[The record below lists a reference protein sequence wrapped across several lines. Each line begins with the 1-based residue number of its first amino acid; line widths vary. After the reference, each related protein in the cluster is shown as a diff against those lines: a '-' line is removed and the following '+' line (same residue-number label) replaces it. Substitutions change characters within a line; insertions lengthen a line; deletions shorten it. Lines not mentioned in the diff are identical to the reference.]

1 MRKKAALVLGM
12 AITFSQVAMA
22 EEITSSTEQIENCT
36 PETSVQEENFQ
47 ETEQQSNVNEV
58 QESVSE
64 DEEVQMQE
72 STIESS
78 EVESEIAS
86 ELDNTVEESTSELDT
101 TSASEVDNDLLQKM
115 YEYAQ
120 IYNDANGAP
129 EGDSL
134 ACEQYAALEQYPDN
148 EVMVINNNEISV
160 STYISKLLS
169 KVGKGYSQANRY
181 SADYF
186 DCSSLVKRCFNELG
200 ITNVPDTTA
209 GWNSALSSVAV
220 NGDYVLSGSGGM
232 IRYKLIAT
240 NVTELSN
247 PELFNVPGTIMVYIA
262 PGASKG
268 HVAVSLGSFARQNGN
283 YNPNSQSNL
292 IVQQTKNYVVNQLQ
306 QRYGIA
312 GLGGT
317 SSMTGRDK
325 LYISSD
331 YLGQDM
337 NLGNNTYS
345 GPYNSIFR
353 VEAASP
359 TFGVCVNN
367 SVSGLSGMNVK
378 YVLRPV
384 QGGSTAAAPTLGDVK
399 VTELTSKGYR
409 VTATFS
415 APAGVKSVKMPTWT
429 EKNGQDDLIWH
440 EASISGNTAT
450 FYVPVSSHNNE
461 SGVYYTHIYVYDVN
475 GAYALEG
482 ITVRVPA
489 VAEAPVIKKIETSNV
504 TTAGYTVK
512 VTFSAQLGV
521 KEVKM
526 PTWTEKNG
534 QDDIVWHVANISGNT
549 ATAYIPTSA
558 HNNEVGNYITHVYV
572 VDKKNNE
579 AVEAVYVTVK

>member
-72 STIESS
+72 STI
-78 EVESEIAS
+78 
-86 ELDNTVEESTSELDT
+86 
-101 TSASEVDNDLLQKM
+101 
-115 YEYAQ
+115 
-120 IYNDANGAP
+120 
-129 EGDSL
+129 
-134 ACEQYAALEQYPDN
+134 
-148 EVMVINNNEISV
+148 
-160 STYISKLLS
+160 
-169 KVGKGYSQANRY
+169 
-181 SADYF
+181 
-186 DCSSLVKRCFNELG
+186 
-200 ITNVPDTTA
+200 
-209 GWNSALSSVAV
+209 
-220 NGDYVLSGSGGM
+220 
-232 IRYKLIAT
+232 
-240 NVTELSN
+240 
-247 PELFNVPGTIMVYIA
+247 
-262 PGASKG
+262 
-268 HVAVSLGSFARQNGN
+268 
-283 YNPNSQSNL
+283 
-292 IVQQTKNYVVNQLQ
+292 
-306 QRYGIA
+306 
-312 GLGGT
+312 
-317 SSMTGRDK
+317 
-325 LYISSD
+325 
-331 YLGQDM
+331 
-337 NLGNNTYS
+337 
-345 GPYNSIFR
+345 
-353 VEAASP
+353 
-359 TFGVCVNN
+359 
-367 SVSGLSGMNVK
+367 
-378 YVLRPV
+378 
-384 QGGSTAAAPTLGDVK
+384 
-399 VTELTSKGYR
+399 
-409 VTATFS
+409 
-415 APAGVKSVKMPTWT
+415 
-429 EKNGQDDLIWH
+429 
-440 EASISGNTAT
+440 
-450 FYVPVSSHNNE
+450 HNNE

>member
-47 ETEQQSNVNEV
+47 ETEQQSKVNEV

-148 EVMVINNNEISV
+148 GVMVINNNEISV

-209 GWNSALSSVAV
+209 GWNSALSSVPV

-247 PELFNVPGTIMVYIA
+247 PDLFSVPGTIMVYIA

-306 QRYGIA
+306 QRYEIA

-353 VEAASP
+353 VEAA
-359 TFGVCVNN
+359 
-367 SVSGLSGMNVK
+367 
-378 YVLRPV
+378 
-384 QGGSTAAAPTLGDVK
+384 Q
-399 VTELTSKGYR
+399 
-409 VTATFS
+409 
-415 APAGVKSVKMPTWT
+415 
-429 EKNGQDDLIWH
+429 H
-440 EASISGNTAT
+440 
-450 FYVPVSSHNNE
+450 
-461 SGVYYTHIYVYDVN
+461 
-475 GAYALEG
+475 LEF
-482 ITVRVPA
+482 V
-489 VAEAPVIKKIETSNV
+489 
-504 TTAGYTVK
+504 
-512 VTFSAQLGV
+512 
-521 KEVKM
+521 
-526 PTWTEKNG
+526 
-534 QDDIVWHVANISGNT
+534 
-549 ATAYIPTSA
+549 
-558 HNNEVGNYITHVYV
+558 
-572 VDKKNNE
+572 
-579 AVEAVYVTVK
+579 

>member
-148 EVMVINNNEISV
+148 GVMVINNNEISV

-209 GWNSALSSVAV
+209 GWNSALSSVPV

-512 VTFSAQLGV
+512 VTFSAQLRV

>member
-12 AITFSQVAMA
+12 AITFSQVSMA

-36 PETSVQEENFQ
+36 PETSLQEENFQ
-47 ETEQQSNVNEV
+47 ETELQSNVNEV

-86 ELDNTVEESTSELDT
+86 ELDSTVEESTSELDA
-101 TSASEVDNDLLQKM
+101 TSAPEVDNDLLQEM

-120 IYNDANGAP
+120 IYNDANGTP

-148 EVMVINNNEISV
+148 GIMVINNNEISV
-160 STYISKLLS
+160 SAYISKLLS
-169 KVGKGYSQANRY
+169 KVGKGYSQANRD

-186 DCSSLVKRCFNELG
+186 DCSSLVKRCFGELG
-200 ITNVPDTTA
+200 ITNVPGTTA
-209 GWNSALSSVAV
+209 GWNSALSSVPV
-220 NGDYVLSGSGGM
+220 NGEYVLSGSGGM

-247 PELFNVPGTIMVYIA
+247 PDLFSVPGTIMVYIA

-345 GPYNSIFR
+345 GPYNAIFR

-378 YVLRPV
+378 
-384 QGGSTAAAPTLGDVK
+384 
-399 VTELTSKGYR
+399 
-409 VTATFS
+409 
-415 APAGVKSVKMPTWT
+415 
-429 EKNGQDDLIWH
+429 
-440 EASISGNTAT
+440 
-450 FYVPVSSHNNE
+450 
-461 SGVYYTHIYVYDVN
+461 
-475 GAYALEG
+475 
-482 ITVRVPA
+482 
-489 VAEAPVIKKIETSNV
+489 
-504 TTAGYTVK
+504 
-512 VTFSAQLGV
+512 
-521 KEVKM
+521 
-526 PTWTEKNG
+526 
-534 QDDIVWHVANISGNT
+534 
-549 ATAYIPTSA
+549 
-558 HNNEVGNYITHVYV
+558 
-572 VDKKNNE
+572 
-579 AVEAVYVTVK
+579 

>member
-1 MRKKAALVLGM
+1 
-12 AITFSQVAMA
+12 MA

-148 EVMVINNNEISV
+148 GVMVINNNEISV

-209 GWNSALSSVAV
+209 GWNSALSSVPV

>member
-101 TSASEVDNDLLQKM
+101 TSASEADNDLLQKM

-120 IYNDANGAP
+120 IYNDANGTP

-148 EVMVINNNEISV
+148 GIMVINNNEISV
-160 STYISKLLS
+160 SAYISKLLS
-169 KVGKGYSQANRY
+169 KVGKGYSQANRD

-186 DCSSLVKRCFNELG
+186 DCSSLVKRCFSELG
-200 ITNVPDTTA
+200 ITNVPGTTA
-209 GWNSALSSVAV
+209 GWNSALSSVPV
-220 NGDYVLSGSGGM
+220 NGEYVLSGSGGM

-247 PELFNVPGTIMVYIA
+247 PDLFSVPGTIMVYIA

-415 APAGVKSVKMPTWT
+415 APAGVKEVQMPTWT
-429 EKNGQDDLIWH
+429 AKNDQDDIVWH
-440 EASISGNTAT
+440 IASISGNTAT

>member
-1 MRKKAALVLGM
+1 MKKKAALVLGM

-36 PETSVQEENFQ
+36 PETSLQEENFQ
-47 ETEQQSNVNEV
+47 ETELQSNVNEV

-86 ELDNTVEESTSELDT
+86 ELDSTVEESTSELDT

-120 IYNDANGAP
+120 IYNDVNGAP

-148 EVMVINNNEISV
+148 GIMVINNNEISV
-160 STYISKLLS
+160 SAYISKLLS
-169 KVGKGYSQANRY
+169 KVGKGYSQANRD

-186 DCSSLVKRCFNELG
+186 DCSSLVKRCFSELG
-200 ITNVPDTTA
+200 ITNVPGTTA
-209 GWNSALSSVAV
+209 GWNSALSSVPV
-220 NGDYVLSGSGGM
+220 NGEYVLSGSGGM

-247 PELFNVPGTIMVYIA
+247 PDLFSVPGTIMVYIA

-325 LYISSD
+325 L
-331 YLGQDM
+331 
-337 NLGNNTYS
+337 
-345 GPYNSIFR
+345 
-353 VEAASP
+353 
-359 TFGVCVNN
+359 
-367 SVSGLSGMNVK
+367 
-378 YVLRPV
+378 
-384 QGGSTAAAPTLGDVK
+384 
-399 VTELTSKGYR
+399 
-409 VTATFS
+409 
-415 APAGVKSVKMPTWT
+415 
-429 EKNGQDDLIWH
+429 
-440 EASISGNTAT
+440 
-450 FYVPVSSHNNE
+450 
-461 SGVYYTHIYVYDVN
+461 
-475 GAYALEG
+475 
-482 ITVRVPA
+482 
-489 VAEAPVIKKIETSNV
+489 
-504 TTAGYTVK
+504 
-512 VTFSAQLGV
+512 
-521 KEVKM
+521 
-526 PTWTEKNG
+526 
-534 QDDIVWHVANISGNT
+534 
-549 ATAYIPTSA
+549 
-558 HNNEVGNYITHVYV
+558 
-572 VDKKNNE
+572 
-579 AVEAVYVTVK
+579 